1 MFKRLSLTLVIILLI
16 SMCITA
22 GVALNEIH
30 VSIRERFKN
39 TLQLSAI
46 WMREE
51 WPEEEAPDRTAAR
64 LREKVQEDFGLPL
77 RITIIRPD
85 GQVSYDNEADAAK
98 MNQHDQR
105 PEVVA
110 VLDGKVFAED
120 VRFSV
125 STGLDMMYGAIMDE
139 THDAV
144 IRLSL
149 PLPLREQVFLRFSSK
164 ILWVLAFFL
173 LFSVGAAAFLTR
185 RYTRPLDALCHEAT
199 RMGEGDY
206 SARIPASNGKDFREI
221 RQLSTAFNEMA
232 DSLQEQQLEMEDKNA
247 RLNAILNAMMDPLLL
262 VDRGHCL
269 RYVNEEAKSVFGR
282 SIDPEEHTYPQLL
295 LTHSDEIDEWVSR
308 SIQEE
313 KDLETRL
320 SVKTLSGERHFR
332 SQFSPISVGGQVLG
346 VVVALHDLSAEEEA
360 AIYRRD
366 FAANVSHELK
376 TPLTSIR
383 GFLET
388 LRAGEDLPRET
399 RQRFYDIMDVESI
412 RLENL
417 INDILSLSEIEQGE
431 VKQKESFDLREV
443 VDEVLVLLDD
453 KASARKTVLLS
464 DPVDEPLAVS
474 ADRDHIKQILINLI
488 DNAIKYGREGGRVM
502 VSTHRDEED
511 QVVIEVTDDGPGIPY
526 ENQKRIFERFYRVD
540 KGRSRELGG
549 TGLGLSIVKH
559 LAQLYHG
566 EATLSSVPGQGS
578 SFKVT
583 LEI

>member
-110 VLDGKVFAED
+110 VLGGKTFAED

-431 VKQKESFDLREV
+431 VKQKESFDLHEV

>member
-262 VDRGHCL
+262 IDRGHCL

-282 SIDPEEHTYPQLL
+282 SIDPEEHAYPQLL

-388 LRAGEDLPRET
+388 LRAGEDLPQET

-526 ENQKRIFERFYRVD
+526 ENQKRMFERFYRVD

>member
-110 VLDGKVFAED
+110 VLGGKAFAED

-262 VDRGHCL
+262 IDRGHCL

-282 SIDPEEHTYPQLL
+282 SIDPEEHAYPQLL

-388 LRAGEDLPRET
+388 LRAGEDLPQET

>member
-262 VDRGHCL
+262 IDRGHCL

-388 LRAGEDLPRET
+388 LRAGEDLPQET

>member
-149 PLPLREQVFLRFSSK
+149 PLPLREQVFLRFSLK

-262 VDRGHCL
+262 IDRGHCL

-282 SIDPEEHTYPQLL
+282 SIDPEEHAYPQLL

-388 LRAGEDLPRET
+388 LRAGEDLPQET

>member
-185 RYTRPLDALCHEAT
+185 R
-199 RMGEGDY
+199 
-206 SARIPASNGKDFREI
+206 
-221 RQLSTAFNEMA
+221 
-232 DSLQEQQLEMEDKNA
+232 
-247 RLNAILNAMMDPLLL
+247 
-262 VDRGHCL
+262 
-269 RYVNEEAKSVFGR
+269 
-282 SIDPEEHTYPQLL
+282 
-295 LTHSDEIDEWVSR
+295 
-308 SIQEE
+308 
-313 KDLETRL
+313 
-320 SVKTLSGERHFR
+320 
-332 SQFSPISVGGQVLG
+332 
-346 VVVALHDLSAEEEA
+346 
-360 AIYRRD
+360 
-366 FAANVSHELK
+366 
-376 TPLTSIR
+376 
-383 GFLET
+383 
-388 LRAGEDLPRET
+388 
-399 RQRFYDIMDVESI
+399 
-412 RLENL
+412 
-417 INDILSLSEIEQGE
+417 
-431 VKQKESFDLREV
+431 
-443 VDEVLVLLDD
+443 
-453 KASARKTVLLS
+453 
-464 DPVDEPLAVS
+464 
-474 ADRDHIKQILINLI
+474 
-488 DNAIKYGREGGRVM
+488 
-502 VSTHRDEED
+502 
-511 QVVIEVTDDGPGIPY
+511 
-526 ENQKRIFERFYRVD
+526 
-540 KGRSRELGG
+540 
-549 TGLGLSIVKH
+549 
-559 LAQLYHG
+559 
-566 EATLSSVPGQGS
+566 
-578 SFKVT
+578 
-583 LEI
+583 

>member
-110 VLDGKVFAED
+110 VLDGKVFAEE

-262 VDRGHCL
+262 IDRGHCL

-282 SIDPEEHTYPQLL
+282 SIDPEEHAYPQLL

-388 LRAGEDLPRET
+388 LRAGEDLPQET

>member
-110 VLDGKVFAED
+110 VLGGKAFAED

-206 SARIPASNGKDFREI
+206 
-221 RQLSTAFNEMA
+221 
-232 DSLQEQQLEMEDKNA
+232 
-247 RLNAILNAMMDPLLL
+247 
-262 VDRGHCL
+262 
-269 RYVNEEAKSVFGR
+269 
-282 SIDPEEHTYPQLL
+282 
-295 LTHSDEIDEWVSR
+295 
-308 SIQEE
+308 
-313 KDLETRL
+313 
-320 SVKTLSGERHFR
+320 
-332 SQFSPISVGGQVLG
+332 
-346 VVVALHDLSAEEEA
+346 
-360 AIYRRD
+360 
-366 FAANVSHELK
+366 
-376 TPLTSIR
+376 
-383 GFLET
+383 
-388 LRAGEDLPRET
+388 
-399 RQRFYDIMDVESI
+399 
-412 RLENL
+412 
-417 INDILSLSEIEQGE
+417 LSLI
-431 VKQKESFDLREV
+431 
-443 VDEVLVLLDD
+443 
-453 KASARKTVLLS
+453 
-464 DPVDEPLAVS
+464 
-474 ADRDHIKQILINLI
+474 HI
-488 DNAIKYGREGGRVM
+488 
-502 VSTHRDEED
+502 
-511 QVVIEVTDDGPGIPY
+511 
-526 ENQKRIFERFYRVD
+526 
-540 KGRSRELGG
+540 
-549 TGLGLSIVKH
+549 
-559 LAQLYHG
+559 
-566 EATLSSVPGQGS
+566 
-578 SFKVT
+578 
-583 LEI
+583 

>member
-262 VDRGHCL
+262 IDRGHCL

-282 SIDPEEHTYPQLL
+282 SIDPEEHAYPQLL

-388 LRAGEDLPRET
+388 LRAGEDLPQET

>member
-282 SIDPEEHTYPQLL
+282 SIDPEEHAYPQLL

-388 LRAGEDLPRET
+388 LRAGEDLPQET